1 MQSLSNL
8 NFDTYGYSFSDMMG
22 NNGGNMQQQQ
32 QQQLNGGNMLPMMGG
47 NTLPMQGNNG
57 GMTMQLVNDQGLSP
71 PYSNHSPPHSV
82 QSSAAL
88 SPPGC
93 IGKELRRMG
102 GGVKDLKTNIL
113 FFQHT
118 QDRRPQP
125 SADLDCLRHPRTL
138 WPCDR
143 RHTRSTASRR
153 W

>member
-22 NNGGNMQQQQ
+22 NGGNMQQQQ
-32 QQQLNGGNMLPMMGG
+32 QLNGNMLPMMGG

-57 GMTMQLVNDQGLSP
+57 GMNMQLVNDQGLSP

-93 IGKELRRMG
+93 IGKEQREREMG
-102 GGVKDLKTNIL
+102 V
-113 FFQHT
+113 
-118 QDRRPQP
+118 
-125 SADLDCLRHPRTL
+125 
-138 WPCDR
+138 
-143 RHTRSTASRR
+143 
-153 W
+153 